1 MYLIVALM
9 GIGLAASILFLVRR
23 DHLYIRDGVFWIGV
37 AVVSLLFGFW
47 PRLVD
52 HLGAL
57 AGVGYP
63 PALLFIAAIA
73 VLVLR
78 SLLTEIAL
86 TRLRRDVRRLNQ
98 QISLLDLDRGRSR
111 GDESNVQ

>member
-37 AVVSLLFGFW
+37 AIVSLLFGFW

-98 QISLLDLDRGRSR
+98 QISLLDLGQGVD
-111 GDESNVQ
+111 SNDKTSP